1 MTYKKQQG
9 GPIKDLIKQ
18 YRETVPTVTKA
29 IFAAGADALANTAI
43 NKSIQNIREI
53 NKIRKA
59 NPGMTRKQAKEQRE
73 KKRNNPLGENKMGGS
88 WTRSSRMTK

>member
-1 MTYKKQQG
+1 MAYKKQD

-73 KKRNNPLGENKMGGS
+73 KKRNNPLSENKMGGS

>member
-1 MTYKKQQG
+1 MAYKKQD

-29 IFAAGADALANTAI
+29 IFAAGADALGNTVL
-43 NKSIQNIREI
+43 NKSIQNIRQI

-59 NPGMTRKQAKEQRE
+59 NPGMSFKEAREEKQKKE
-73 KKRNNPLGENKMGGS
+73 NNPLGENKMGGS

>member
-1 MTYKKQQG
+1 MAYKKQD

-29 IFAAGADALANTAI
+29 IFAAGADALANTGV
-43 NKSIQNIREI
+43 NKIIQNARELG
-53 NKIRKA
+53 KIRKA
-59 NPGMTRKQAKEQRE
+59 NPGMTRKQAKEERE
-73 KKRNNPLGENKMGGS
+73 RKRNNPLGENKMGGS